1 MPNERKLNEISSTPM
16 IVTDIVNMFSMYEP
30 YITSWVTTNGPLLMK
45 LAGSLMAGYITIDM
59 LKDMVLGIGSK
70 QVSPEEKARMIEKRI
85 KELEQETKARYLR
98 ENKQVIKEVYNH
110 MVTNGSLPLSTLMCA
125 KCPFMR

>member
-45 LAGSLMAGYITIDM
+45 LAGLLMAGVISLDL
-59 LKDMVLGIGSK
+59 LKGMVLSIG
-70 QVSPEEKARMIEKRI
+70 M
-85 KELEQETKARYLR
+85 
-98 ENKQVIKEVYNH
+98 KEVTPSDRDWETY
-110 MVTNGSLPLSTLMCA
+110 
-125 KCPFMR
+125 